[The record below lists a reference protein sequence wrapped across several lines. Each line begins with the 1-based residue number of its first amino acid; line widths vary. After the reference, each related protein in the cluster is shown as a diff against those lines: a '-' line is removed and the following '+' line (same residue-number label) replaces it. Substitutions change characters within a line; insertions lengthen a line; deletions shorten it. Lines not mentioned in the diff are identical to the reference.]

1 MNIFSRLLPV
11 AGSAF
16 SLQTGSLLLV
26 FLVIMAVCGFIITRH
41 DTTVLAAIFVP
52 QANEKWY
59 DLGGTLGFLS
69 TTFISLYYPTLKARY
84 LEGANVPFPPL
95 SSFAPRQLLL
105 TASLV
110 IWTVRL
116 GSFLVQVSTTAH
128 LRSVDAACM

>member
-1 MNIFSRLLPV
+1 MNVLSRLLPV

-16 SLQTGSLLLV
+16 FLQTGSLFLLLLV
-26 FLVIMAVCGFIITRH
+26 IVAVCEFN
-41 DTTVLAAIFVP
+41 TTVLAAIFVP
-52 QANEKWY
+52 RANEKWY

-69 TTFISLYYPTLKARY
+69 TTFVSLYYPTLKARY
-84 LEGANVPFPPL
+84 WEGANYPFPPL

-116 GSFLVQVSTTAH
+116 GSFLVQASAT
-128 LRSVDAACM
+128 RSINMTCI